1 MGRVNRNFFVFVCVV
16 GWGMGGVTIHRNS
29 RMVVSKKGKVFR
41 LRAIS
46 IIFFFNEK
54 KKEEYGEE
62 EYCEEDERS
71 SFKFEKEVISFILLP
86 IGDRLTVS

>member
-1 MGRVNRNFFVFVCVV
+1 MGRVNRNFFVFVWVCVWGFGGG
-16 GWGMGGVTIHRNS
+16 GWCVTIHRNS

-54 KKEEYGEE
+54 KEE
-62 EYCEEDERS
+62 EKAVRARGVLRRGRESNLQNRERS
-71 SFKFEKEVISFILLP
+71 NFFYFVIY
-86 IGDRLTVS
+86 R